1 MSKEPN
7 FLTRVLSNSLAY
19 STEWVKYRKVIVYFM
34 TKVISTINLKGG
46 VGKTSLTVALAEFL
60 AEEDNYTI
68 QFPILKF

>member
-1 MSKEPN
+1 
-7 FLTRVLSNSLAY
+7 
-19 STEWVKYRKVIVYFM
+19 M

-60 AEEDNYTI
+60 AGEDNYTI

>member
-1 MSKEPN
+1 
-7 FLTRVLSNSLAY
+7 VLSNSLAY

>member
-1 MSKEPN
+1 M
-7 FLTRVLSNSLAY
+7 LSNSLAY